1 VALPNQHERRG
12 SQPEPGVASDQS
24 PASAQPAAPP
34 PRPEAPGAAHRSG
47 GPAGNERLTAVTGA
61 VLLVLLIVECVTL
74 LDIGSMLTLHVF
86 LGMILLGPV
95 ALKSASVIY
104 RFVRYYVG
112 SDPYRRKGPPEILQ
126 RVTGPLIVVSTVVVF
141 GSGIMLSLTGDMSW
155 LMAHQLSF
163 VAWACLMILHLLS
176 YAGRL
181 PRLLAAEAR
190 GIASPDS
197 GQGHA
202 QQALRVL
209 GGRGTRLALLI
220 ASLLVGLIIAL
231 LTQHAL
237 SGWTLG

>member
-1 VALPNQHERRG
+1 M
-12 SQPEPGVASDQS
+12 
-24 PASAQPAAPP
+24 
-34 PRPEAPGAAHRSG
+34 
-47 GPAGNERLTAVTGA
+47 
-61 VLLVLLIVECVTL
+61 LIVECVTL

-95 ALKSASVIY
+95 ALKSASVLY
-104 RFVRYYVG
+104 RFVRYYAG
-112 SDPYRRKGPPEILQ
+112 SAPYRRKGPPEILQ

-155 LMAHQLSF
+155 LMVHQMSF

-181 PRLLAAEAR
+181 PGLLAAEAR

-202 QQALRVL
+202 RQAVRVL

-220 ASLLVGLIIAL
+220 GSLLVGLIIAL
-231 LTQHAL
+231 LTQHTL